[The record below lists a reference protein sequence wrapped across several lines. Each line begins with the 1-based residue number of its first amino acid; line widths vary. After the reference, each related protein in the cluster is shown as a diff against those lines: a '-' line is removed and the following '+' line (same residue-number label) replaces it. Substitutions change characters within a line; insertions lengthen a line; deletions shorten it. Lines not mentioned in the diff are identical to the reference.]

1 MPELLRCKGRILL
14 AASPGERDAA
24 RACFEEAL
32 SVAKGQEAKALEL
45 RAALDLAGIQA
56 ATDPHRARAL
66 VEPLYGWFVE
76 GHATP
81 DLVDARR
88 LLESL
93 R

>member
-1 MPELLRCKGRILL
+1 MSGAGK
-14 AASPGERDAA
+14 
-24 RACFEEAL
+24 
-32 SVAKGQEAKALEL
+32 
-45 RAALDLAGIQA
+45 AGIQA